1 MAYSRKR
8 GGPRLREIGKG
19 TLLVL
24 CSTTL
29 FLLLME
35 IALRAFGLK
44 EEMQFSM
51 DTDEILHH
59 RYSPNTMSRIKT
71 PEFDTDYSINSL
83 GLRDKEYTIQKP
95 LNTFRILMV
104 GDSFTEGCGVYSY
117 EAFPKQ
123 LEARLQ
129 TQHDSLGF
137 EVINCGVKSYSPL
150 LEYLYLKNYGLQLS
164 PDLVI
169 LNFDLSDVYDDV
181 GYTALARFDENGI
194 PVGVSTEEFQHDVVS
209 GPIATVKNWFK
220 DNIWLYQSIRIRIA
234 KISEARRRERDFLK
248 GDFHRDKY
256 AMLHETYV
264 DNDSNW
270 ALTHKYILLI
280 RDMLEK
286 KGIDFW
292 MTVYPYGVQI
302 HPKEW
307 SSGRE
312 YWQLKQDTVY
322 STWPQDSLAKWATYN
337 GIRCINLC
345 PNFKELSKKV
355 FPLYYNLDGHWRAAG
370 HQLVADVLYR
380 NLRSYLNEKK

>member
-1 MAYSRKR
+1 
-8 GGPRLREIGKG
+8 
-19 TLLVL
+19 
-24 CSTTL
+24 
-29 FLLLME
+29 
-35 IALRAFGLK
+35 
-44 EEMQFSM
+44 MQFSM

-117 EAFPKQ
+117 AAFPKQ

-137 EVINCGVKSYSPL
+137 EVINCGIKSYSPL

-169 LNFDLSDVYDDV
+169 LNFDLSDVYDDG

-194 PVGVSTEEFQHDVVS
+194 PVGVSAEELQHDVVS

-220 DNIWLYQSIRIRIA
+220 DTMWLYQSIRIRIA
-234 KISEARRRERDFLK
+234 IISEARRRERDFLK

-292 MTVYPYGVQI
+292 MTVYPYGVQ
-302 HPKEW
+302 
-307 SSGRE
+307 
-312 YWQLKQDTVY
+312 
-322 STWPQDSLAKWATYN
+322 
-337 GIRCINLC
+337 
-345 PNFKELSKKV
+345 
-355 FPLYYNLDGHWRAAG
+355 
-370 HQLVADVLYR
+370 
-380 NLRSYLNEKK
+380 